1 MPTFRTTGTTSMALG
16 VLERWEKLQKIFHN
30 LWLYLRLL
38 QSPSTSS
45 VALGL
50 LTMQVLEVSQDQENL
65 WLLFAS
71 SPLFLSPSSIQ
82 LVYLDILF
90 STCLFLVVFNA
101 MLAQSEGTHQVIE
114 FSELKF
120 AQNQR
125 RSDQSDKLSTSNLFN
140 PQNSIFKNMKT
151 PKNWK
156 NGSCSETLKVYF
168 GIYFFWHVSYELLMY
183 VS

>member
-1 MPTFRTTGTTSMALG
+1 M
-16 VLERWEKLQKIFHN
+16 LQ
-30 LWLYLRLL
+30 L
-38 QSPSTSS
+38 PSTSS

-50 LTMQVLEVSQDQENL
+50 LTMQVLEVSQDWKNL
-65 WLLFAS
+65 WRGVKNDIVFKFYFFVVAIIYSTGLLG
-71 SPLFLSPSSIQ
+71 
-82 LVYLDILF
+82 YLIL
-90 STCLFLVVFNA
+90 TWLFLVVFNT

-156 NGSCSETLKVYF
+156 NGSCSETLKVYLGYTFF
-168 GIYFFWHVSYELLMY
+168 GMWVMNYLCMSHKILDRTLVYFTKYFLYAFRSVS
-183 VS
+183 SCDN